1 MRNWIV
7 GAVVLGCLAVAPWL
21 GAYPVFLMKLMCFA
35 LFACSLDLLLG
46 YVGLLS
52 FGHAAFFGGAAFIAG
67 SAMRDHGC
75 SPEAALLLGTGV
87 GAALGLIF
95 GLFAIRRKGIYFAM
109 VTLAFAQML
118 FFFCVQAPFTGGEDG
133 LQGVPRGRLFG
144 VLPLGN
150 DLTLYFVILS
160 ITTVVFLFLGRV
172 IHSPFGRIL
181 TALREN
187 EARTISLGYDVD
199 RFKLLAFVLS
209 AAMAGLAGAMKTLVL
224 GFATLSDVHWTLSG
238 TVILMTLIGGLGTRL
253 GPVVGA
259 VIVIVLES
267 RLAAFGG
274 WLADVTQIAW
284 FQGLGESVSLLTG
297 VMFVACVLLFRRGI
311 VGECAQW
318 MERRGRMRARGLERP
333 AQHEAVRAGL
343 AEGQGG

>member
-1 MRNWIV
+1 M
-7 GAVVLGCLAVAPWL
+7 
-21 GAYPVFLMKLMCFA
+21 
-35 LFACSLDLLLG
+35 
-46 YVGLLS
+46 
-52 FGHAAFFGGAAFIAG
+52 
-67 SAMRDHGC
+67 
-75 SPEAALLLGTGV
+75 
-87 GAALGLIF
+87 
-95 GLFAIRRKGIYFAM
+95 
-109 VTLAFAQML
+109 
-118 FFFCVQAPFTGGEDG
+118 
-133 LQGVPRGRLFG
+133 PRERLFG
-144 VLPLGN
+144 VLPLDN
-150 DLTLYFVILS
+150 DLTLYFVVLS
-160 ITTVVFLFLGRV
+160 ITAVVFLFLDRV

-181 TALREN
+181 TAMREN

-209 AAMAGLAGAMKTLVL
+209 AAIAGLAGAMKTLVL

-259 VIVIVLES
+259 VIVVVLES
-267 RLAAFGG
+267 RLAAFGN

-318 MERRGRMRARGLERP
+318 LERRGRMRARCAARP
-333 AQHEAVRAGL
+333 AQHDAVSTGL
-343 AEGQGG
+343 AEGQNG